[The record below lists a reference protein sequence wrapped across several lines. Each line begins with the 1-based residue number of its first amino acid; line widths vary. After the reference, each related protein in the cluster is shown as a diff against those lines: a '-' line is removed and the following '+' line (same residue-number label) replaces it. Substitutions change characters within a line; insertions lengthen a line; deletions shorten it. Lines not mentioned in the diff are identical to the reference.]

1 MHPQD
6 KEGMT
11 QGIRDE
17 KEKKI
22 GERWSISAESINVYF
37 PAHHGIGNMQS
48 LTQKKMVSCWIG
60 GRQLLK

>member
-6 KEGMT
+6 KKGMT

-17 KEKKI
+17 KKKKI

-37 PAHHGIGNMQS
+37 
-48 LTQKKMVSCWIG
+48 
-60 GRQLLK
+60 LLIMALATCSR